1 MSKAFGDERRTKVLD
16 LESDN
21 RDKDI
26 VDIKPEDCIIV
37 LTEGGT
43 IKRIPSASYK
53 PQRRNGKGVKTQD
66 DITSMII
73 RTNTIDSL
81 MIFSTFGKMYRLSV
95 DNVPEGTNTSKGMN
109 VKGLVNMA
117 DNENPSVIYSIYRD
131 TNAQFVLF
139 VTKKGLV
146 KKTPLDDYVKTK
158 KKDGLAAI
166 TLRNND
172 TLASVSLIKD
182 EQVILVTKNGYVLRF
197 DSKEI
202 TPTGRITMGVK
213 GIALAEDDE
222 VIAALPVRDE
232 RDALALFT
240 ENGLGKKVLPADSST
255 QKRGGKGVPCYK
267 PTNATGNIACATLID
282 DTDVILVVGQRSS
295 ICISAKEIP
304 TLGKTSIGN
313 QILKGT
319 KVTGVSKI

>member
-1 MSKAFGDERRTKVLD
+1 
-16 LESDN
+16 
-21 RDKDI
+21 
-26 VDIKPEDCIIV
+26 
-37 LTEGGT
+37 
-43 IKRIPSASYK
+43 
-53 PQRRNGKGVKTQD
+53 
-66 DITSMII
+66 
-73 RTNTIDSL
+73 
-81 MIFSTFGKMYRLSV
+81 MIFSTFGKMFRLSV
-95 DNVPEGTNTSKGMN
+95 DNVPEGTNTSRGMS

-172 TLASVSLIKD
+172 TLASVSL
-182 EQVILVTKNGYVLRF
+182 TKNGYVLRF

-267 PTNATGNIACATLID
+267 PTNATGNIACATLVD